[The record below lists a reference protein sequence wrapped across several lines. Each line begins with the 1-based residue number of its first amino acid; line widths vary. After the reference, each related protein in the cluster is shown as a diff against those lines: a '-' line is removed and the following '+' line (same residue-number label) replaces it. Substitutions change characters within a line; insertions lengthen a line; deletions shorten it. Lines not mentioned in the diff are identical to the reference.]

1 MVLLDVTFTM
11 ADFIAAVTSW
21 FTAAVGWVGTV
32 ATTIGSNAILLAFC
46 SLPIV
51 GLGVGLFKRLINVN

>member
-1 MVLLDVTFTM
+1 MLFLEAATM
-11 ADFIAAVTSW
+11 ADFISAVTSW
-21 FTAAVGWVGTV
+21 FTAAVGWVATV
-32 ATTIGSNAILLAFC
+32 GTTIMSSPIMLAFV